1 VAIESEG
8 LRRWREENIP
18 ACSFCGRR
26 DYDGAME
33 NEVSGA
39 TICDKCVVEFYEDMI
54 FGGEPDPRLP
64 DDDIDPDG
72 PGIRDPRKPRPPDPG
87 AASATPVDR
96 PR

>member
-1 VAIESEG
+1 
-8 LRRWREENIP
+8 
-18 ACSFCGRR
+18 
-26 DYDGAME
+26 ME

-87 AASATPVDR
+87 AASCGCRLSGSEQRAGFE
-96 PR
+96 